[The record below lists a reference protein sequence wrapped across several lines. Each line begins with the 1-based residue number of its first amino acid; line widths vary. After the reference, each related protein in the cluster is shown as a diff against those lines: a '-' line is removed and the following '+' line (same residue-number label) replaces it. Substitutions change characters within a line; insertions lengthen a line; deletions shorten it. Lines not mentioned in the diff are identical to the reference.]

1 MATPAPS
8 ANPSVVTVERG
19 DTLWGIASDYLGSGS
34 KYKQLASINNISN
47 PNLIYVGQKIK
58 LTGTGSSSTSTST
71 TSTKTK
77 IVAFGLSANESSNTL
92 FAVWTCGR
100 NHVKNYK
107 YEWQY
112 TTGDMADGKEVWYK
126 GNTGDT
132 SDAEE
137 TNSTYG
143 IPNGAEKVR
152 FRVKPISDT
161 YETGSGNEKKTVE
174 YFTDAVWVGFNSAT
188 TYDTDN
194 VPPET
199 PDKIDVEID
208 HKNMKLKVEISDY
221 PVDELIEDGLL
232 SDTKVE
238 IQVIANNKTLHSST
252 ANVSLN
258 KYGYASWQCGV
269 TEGNQYK
276 VRCRVVRKSYK
287 SAWSSYTNNVSSV
300 PVAPN
305 ISSLVIK
312 PTKNSATNTIDIYLE
327 WKSVTAA
334 ETYTIQYVGVSPGEL
349 PKFDVTD
356 DSIPSFTT
364 PDDTTHCNLIDVE
377 KGKVYYFRLTANHS
391 EAGSSKWSEISDG
404 VTIGTIPG
412 QPTTWSSATKAT
424 IGEPLYL
431 YWIHNSTD
439 GSSETMANIY
449 IEMWKGETLVHTI
462 DEFQTKSTDYD
473 KKDQTSVYQFDT
485 NLETNPYLEE
495 GVILRWRV
503 QTAGVTGEFGNDP
516 NKNWSIVREINV
528 YAPPELTFTVTPHG
542 DVAYKTDFVCSSFP
556 LSVYAFAGPNTQT
569 PTSYYVS
576 IISNDIYETVDNVGN
591 NKTIGVGD
599 VVYSKYFDGD
609 TIIEY
614 DISAGD
620 VNLDKGVSYTIE
632 CVVSM
637 DSGLSTSH
645 SMKFT
650 VSWSD
655 EAYEPWAQVTFDP
668 ETFVAHIHPYCE
680 EYTISYYKVTQSGT
694 RYLTTT
700 DPVAVAWGEPATT
713 TRGKQIYTTT
723 GEKVYSGIAT
733 DSDGN
738 YLEEEFYYYEVRTGS
753 LVEGITLSVYRREF
767 DGRFT
772 EIATG
777 IDNTKNTFVTDPHPA
792 LDYARYRIVAM
803 VDDTGAISYTDLPGV
818 PIGESGII
826 LQWDEEWSSFDVDP
840 DITDSLSRPNW
851 AGSLLRLPYNIDVSP
866 SYGVDT
872 TLIEYAGRE
881 HPVSYYGTQLGESAT
896 WSTVIPKSDKETI
909 YALHRLAK
917 WPGNVYAREPS
928 GMGYWAN
935 VTVQFPQKHL
945 DKTVPVSL
953 TLTRVEGGM

>member
-8 ANPSVVTVERG
+8 TKPSVVTVERG

-34 KYKQLASINNISN
+34 KYKQLASINGISN

-77 IVAFGLSANESSNTL
+77 IVAFGLSANASSNTL

-100 NHVKNYK
+100 NHVKKYK

-161 YETGSGNEKKTVE
+161 YETGSGSEKKTVE

-208 HKNMKLKVEISDY
+208 HNDMKLKVEISDY
-221 PVDELIEDGLL
+221 PVEELIEDNLL
-232 SDTKVE
+232 SSTKIE

-252 ANVSLN
+252 ASVGINT
-258 KYGYASWQCGV
+258 YGYASWQCAV

-287 SAWSSYTNNVSSV
+287 SAWSSYTKNVSSI

-305 ISSLVIK
+305 ISSLVIR
-312 PTKNSATNTIDIYLE
+312 PTKNVADNTIDIYLE
-327 WKSVTAA
+327 WKSVNTA
-334 ETYTIQYVGVSPGEL
+334 ETYTVQYVGVSPGVL
-349 PKFDVTD
+349 PNFDATD
-356 DSIPSFTT
+356 NTIPSFTT
-364 PDDTTHCNLIDVE
+364 SDDTTHYTLADVE
-377 KGKVYYFRLTANHS
+377 KGKVYYFRISANHS
-391 EAGSSKWSEISDG
+391 EAGSSKWSGISDG
-404 VTIGTIPG
+404 VTIGTTPS
-412 QPTTWSSATKAT
+412 QPTTWSSSTKAT

-439 GSSETMANIY
+439 GSSETNANIY

-462 DEFQTKSTDYD
+462 DRFQTKSTDYD
-473 KKDQTSVYQFDT
+473 EKDQTSVYQFDT

-542 DVAYKTDFVCSSFP
+542 DVAYKSDFVCSSFP
-556 LSVYAFAGPNTQT
+556 LSVYAFAGPNTQV

-576 IISNDIYETVDNVGN
+576 IVSNEIYETVDNVGN
-591 NKTIGVGD
+591 NKTVGVGD
-599 VVYSKYFDGD
+599 IVYSRYFDGD

-620 VNLDKGVSYTIE
+620 VNLDNGVSYTIE

-637 DSGLSTSH
+637 DSGLTTSH

-655 EAYEPWAQVTFDP
+655 EAYEPWAQVAFDP

-680 EYTISYYKVTQSGT
+680 EYTISYYKVAQSGT
-694 RYLTTT
+694 KYVTTAES
-700 DPVAVAWGEPATT
+700 VAVAWGEPATT

-733 DSDGN
+733 DSSGN
-738 YLEEEFYYYEVRTGS
+738 YLDEEFYYYEVRTGS
-753 LVEGITLSVYRREF
+753 LIEGITLSVYRREF

-777 IDNTKNTFVTDPHPA
+777 IDNTKNTFVTDPHPS

-803 VDDTGAISYTDLPGV
+803 ADDTGAISYTDLPGV
-818 PIGESGII
+818 PIGETGII

-866 SYGVDT
+866 SYGIDA